1 MGAGQVIDEQTPQV
15 RRIVKVAILCMALA
29 IVIALASAAH
39 GQTSDVGPV
48 PTTLTHKAFAP
59 IISK

>member
-1 MGAGQVIDEQTPQV
+1 MIDEQTPRV

-48 PTTLTHKAFAP
+48 PTLIQPRAFAP
-59 IISK
+59 IVSK